1 MPLPANPA
9 PTAAEQIRSICARRA
24 DGLLVVADCEPVS
37 TPVHHVF
44 NDSWVAVAVPVSRAE
59 TSWPAGAHAVL
70 ELTDHAPL
78 RLRAPV
84 RSLVWLSGQLRTI
97 PPALAPTVLDAIAT
111 EDPNPALL
119 QVQTPNSRP
128 GRILSADAPR
138 YRLLRLDITSVVLA
152 DATGAESVDVPA
164 LLAARPDPLAAV
176 ESCWLQHLE
185 SAHSAVISRLAARLP
200 ARLQRDIVRLLGL
213 DRYGVRLRIESDRG
227 DQDVRL
233 AFHQPV
239 TDVTE
244 LSQAIRL
251 LVGCPFAN
259 GLRARHG

>member
-1 MPLPANPA
+1 MPLPANSA
-9 PTAAEQIRSICARRA
+9 PTTAEQIRSICARRA
-24 DGLLVVADCEPVS
+24 DGLLVVEDCEPVS

-44 NDSWVAVAVPVSRAE
+44 DDSWVAVAVPASCAE
-59 TSWPAGAHAVL
+59 TPWPAGAQAML

-84 RSLVWLSGQLRTI
+84 RSLVWISGQLREI
-97 PPALAPTVLDAIAT
+97 PLALAPAVLDAMAT

-119 QVQTPNSRP
+119 QVQTPSSRP
-128 GRILSADAPR
+128 GRSRSANDPR

-152 DATGAESVDVPA
+152 DTTGAESVDVPA
-164 LLAARPDPLAAV
+164 LLAARPDPLTSV
-176 ESCWLQHLE
+176 ESCWLQHLD
-185 SAHSAVISRLAARLP
+185 SAHGAVISRLASRLP
-200 ARLQRDIVRLLGL
+200 ARLQRDTVRLLGL
-213 DRYGVRLRIESDRG
+213 DRYGVQLRIESDRG
-227 DQDVRL
+227 DEDVRL

-239 TDVTE
+239 SDVTE
-244 LSQAIRL
+244 LSRAIRL